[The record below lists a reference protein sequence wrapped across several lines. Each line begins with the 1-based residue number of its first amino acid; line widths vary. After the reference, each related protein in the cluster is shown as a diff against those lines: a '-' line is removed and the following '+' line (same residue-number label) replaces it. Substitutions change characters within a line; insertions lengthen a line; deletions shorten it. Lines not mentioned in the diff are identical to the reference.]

1 MLKQS
6 MKTMVLAILVAMS
19 ATLAA
24 QPQGTDQ
31 GTDQRTDNRD
41 SARGERGHRGPPSP
55 EQRVLRMSEMMDLSS
70 DQVTGLLEVF
80 KAAYQETEALKGQA
94 RQEIL
99 PELCALH
106 LETEEQVAIILSED
120 QFAQMEQ
127 MKTEHEAR
135 RRQHSDRKN
144 RMMPCEELEGSSV

>member
-6 MKTMVLAILVAMS
+6 MKTMALAILVAIS

-31 GTDQRTDNRD
+31 GTDNRD

-144 RMMPCEELEGSSV
+144 RMMPCEELEGSSA